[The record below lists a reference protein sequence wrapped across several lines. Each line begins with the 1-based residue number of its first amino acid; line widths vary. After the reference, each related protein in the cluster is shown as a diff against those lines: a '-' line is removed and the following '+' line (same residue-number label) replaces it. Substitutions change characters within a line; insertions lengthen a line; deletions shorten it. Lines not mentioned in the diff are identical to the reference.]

1 MGFLSRSAAAHA
13 SLVAVVVV
21 WAGAFAAIKALLDHG
36 TSAADVA
43 ILRYVVALPG
53 FAFVLWRAGGL
64 PGLHRGDAVRIVAAG
79 ALVVAGYHVSL
90 NVGTRSTTAG
100 TAALVVALAPAI
112 TVALALALGLER
124 PARRLLLGLGTAF
137 AGVAIV
143 VLLGAGEELSLD
155 NARGP
160 LIVLGAP
167 LAFALYNVLLQPLL
181 ARYGVMALTAATS
194 LVGMLAL
201 APLARSSTL
210 GELERMSAGDL
221 GLILYLG
228 VVCTLLGYIAWN
240 VGLRGLGPTRAV
252 SYAYGIP
259 PLAVVLGAVTL
270 DEPVTGWLLVGGA
283 LIVLG
288 VALAQR
294 SPSAGRKER
303 APSGPLLARES

>member
-13 SLVAVVVV
+13 SLLAVVVV
-21 WAGAFAAIKALLDHG
+21 WAGAFAAIKSLLDHG
-36 TSAADVA
+36 TTAGDVA

-64 PGLHRGDAVRIVAAG
+64 PGLRRNDALRLLAAG
-79 ALVVAGYHVSL
+79 ALVVGGYHVSL
-90 NVGTRSTTAG
+90 NIGTRSTTAG
-100 TAALVVALAPAI
+100 TAALVVALAPAL
-112 TVALALALGLER
+112 TVAFALALGLER
-124 PARRLLLGLGTAF
+124 PTRRLAAGLGTAF

-143 VLLGAGEELSLD
+143 VLLGSGEELSFE

-181 ARYGVMALTAATS
+181 ARYGVLALTAATS

-201 APLARSSTL
+201 APLTRPSTIEAL
-210 GELERMSAGDL
+210 PRMSAGDL
-221 GLILYLG
+221 GLVLYLG
-228 VVCTLLGYIAWN
+228 VVCTFLGYMGWN
-240 VGLRGLGPTRAV
+240 LGLRGLGPTRAV
-252 SYAYGIP
+252 VYAYGIP
-259 PLAVVLGAVTL
+259 PLAVVFGAVAL
-270 DEPVTGWLLVGGA
+270 DEPVTSWLLLGGA

-288 VALAQR
+288 VSLAQR
-294 SPSAGRKER
+294 RPSAGRKER